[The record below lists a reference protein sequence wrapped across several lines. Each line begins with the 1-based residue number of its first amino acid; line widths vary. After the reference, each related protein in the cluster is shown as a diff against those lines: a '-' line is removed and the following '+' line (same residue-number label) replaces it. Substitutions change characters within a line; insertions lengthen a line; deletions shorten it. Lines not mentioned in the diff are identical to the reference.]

1 MLAFVFTGLTSRVG
15 LLSDPPSENVV
26 KSFDDNLFSKITQDF
41 HVYIVGDTDCYE
53 RACTYF
59 GKERVIQCVNV
70 PTTNNLKNF
79 VNNPKPNLR
88 WPEYINNV
96 GLTNLFIKM
105 QLTADAIK
113 QEYDAIIRI
122 RHDVILGEDLS
133 RYIFKIISEP
143 SADLA
148 CVYDWVMVGK
158 QNIIKY
164 ILDTDRR
171 GYTITPQPDFD
182 TTSLL
187 TKKELG
193 LWREN
198 PGIPSNAPEIIFSNI
213 VLDYY
218 NKNGI
223 SPKGRLYHI
232 CMDFGRPYDPSH
244 HEPHVLVLKNTSKH
258 NIDFDLLNE
267 QSSFPGTPSSQGSV

>member
-1 MLAFVFTGLTSRVG
+1 MLAFVFAGLTSRKG
-15 LLSDPPSENVV
+15 LLSDPPCDDVV
-26 KSFDDNLFSKITQDF
+26 RSFNENLFSKITHEF

-53 RACTYF
+53 RACSYF

-88 WPEYINNV
+88 WPEHINNV
-96 GLTNLFIKM
+96 GLTNLFKKM

-122 RHDVILGEDLS
+122 RHDVILGDDLS

-143 SADLA
+143 SVDLA
-148 CVYDWVMVGK
+148 CIYDWVMVGK

-164 ILDTDRR
+164 ILNTDER
-171 GYTITPQPDFD
+171 GYSISNPTDFD
-182 TTSLL
+182 TTSIL
-187 TKKELG
+187 TNKEFAI
-193 LWREN
+193 WREDSS
-198 PGIPSNAPEIIFSNI
+198 IPSNAPELVFSNI

-232 CMDFGRPYDPSH
+232 CMDFGRPYDHSH
-244 HEPHVLVLKNTSKH
+244 HEPHFLVLKNTSKH

-267 QSSFPGTPSSQGSV
+267 QSFVHGTPSSQS